1 MEDFTKRPEFAGMP
15 AKEET
20 TMNYLKFPKI
30 KMKFTDENV
39 AIYNAQVNYFKSI
52 GLPKIKRTPSGGISL
67 KSIGYGWD
75 SRKLG
80 KSSMMELTVSTWYAE
95 YRLILT
101 NAVDGDGDPSKMS
114 GCTAYITMRGE
125 FKRDGINLSDYAVP
139 NGRQIKEEEIENLII
154 CTTPALEIGKTYEN
168 IHHLDFHSS
177 FPGGLANTHPEL
189 RPTIERVYAKRKA
202 SADGSRLNLALDASI
217 GYFQSEYCK
226 INKHRYALANL
237 SRDAIN
243 DNNARI
249 RRATDE
255 LIASGRVP
263 LLYNTDGIWYAG
275 DLLETGTDYGPGVGR
290 WENDHTALKFR
301 VKSRGAYEY
310 IDADGYHPVVRGRSK
325 LDETKSRDKWEWGDI
340 FNIGGIK
347 VYTMN
352 DGGNIVG
359 EYIDEEELTW

>member
-1 MEDFTKRPEFAGMP
+1 MEDFTKLSAFAGMP
-15 AKEET
+15 AKQEDNS
-20 TMNYLKFPKI
+20 MNYLKFPKI
-30 KMKFTDENV
+30 KWSFTDKNV
-39 AIYNAQVNYFKSI
+39 EIYNAQVNYFKEI
-52 GLPKIKRTPSGGISL
+52 GLPQIKRTKSGGIALS
-67 KSIGYGWD
+67 SIGYGWD

-80 KSSMMELTVSTWYAE
+80 NSMMELTVSTWYTN

-101 NAVDGDGDPSKMS
+101 NTVDEDGDASKMS
-114 GCTAYITMRGE
+114 GCTAFIIMRGE
-125 FKRDGINLSDYAVP
+125 FKKDGIKLADYAVK
-139 NGRQIKEEEIENLII
+139 NGLKIKEEEIEKLMIFP
-154 CTTPALEIGKTYEN
+154 TEELEFGKTYEN

-202 SADGSRLNLALDASI
+202 SVDGSKLKLALDASI

-226 INKHRYALANL
+226 INNCRYALANL

-255 LIASGRVP
+255 LRASGRVP

-275 DLLETGTDYGPGVGR
+275 DLLETGTDYGPGVGK

-310 IDADGYHPVVRGRSK
+310 IDSDGYHPVVRGRSK

-347 VYTMN
+347 QFVMN

-359 EYIDEEELTW
+359 VYIDEEQLLW